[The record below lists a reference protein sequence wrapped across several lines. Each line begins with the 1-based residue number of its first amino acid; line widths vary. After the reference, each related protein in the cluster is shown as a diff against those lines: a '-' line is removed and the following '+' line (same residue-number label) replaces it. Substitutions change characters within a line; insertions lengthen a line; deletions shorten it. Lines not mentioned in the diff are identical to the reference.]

1 VAIYDKYNKQGFEIF
16 SVSLDGLDDR
26 NVSRL
31 QNNPDGLKV
40 QMDNQKKRW
49 IDAIR
54 EDKLKWPWH
63 VSELRSWSSNV
74 AKQFGVNSIPKTFL
88 VDKNG
93 VIRYKDLRGPE
104 LEAKVKELVN
114 GK

>member
-26 NVSRL
+26 TMMRF
-31 QNNPDGLKV
+31 QNNPEALKA
-40 QMDNQKKRW
+40 QMDGQKKRW

-54 EDKLKWPWH
+54 EDRLKWPWH

-74 AKQFGVNSIPKTFL
+74 AQQFGVNSIPKTYL
-88 VDKNG
+88 LDRNG
-93 VIRYKDLRGPE
+93 VIRYTNLRGPE
-104 LEAKVKELVN
+104 LEAKVKELLN
-114 GK
+114 SK